1 MKTINAL
8 LIKQCKD
15 SLRNLPSLMIL
26 IIYPAVA
33 FIMITAMKDEEN
45 ISDVFIP
52 MFSAMHCSFAPLVIS
67 SNILSEEK
75 EKGTLR
81 SLIMAG
87 VNRVTYLISLS
98 VFVLCS
104 VLLTGSSFLLMKD
117 FSAPSAAAFFTAML
131 LGSVV
136 SVLIGLCIGI
146 CSKNVTAANGM
157 AVPVGLIF
165 ALIPMLGQFNND
177 IARVAKFTY
186 SGQLRTVLE
195 GGDFTATIATVPAAY
210 FVTLSVLLI
219 ILFRRNG
226 ME

>member
-1 MKTINAL
+1 MSATIA
-8 LIKQCKD
+8 
-15 SLRNLPSLMIL
+15 
-26 IIYPAVA
+26 
-33 FIMITAMKDEEN
+33 EEVG
-45 ISDVFIP
+45 SGGRD
-52 MFSAMHCSFAPLVIS
+52 
-67 SNILSEEK
+67 LSEEK

-165 ALIPMLGQFNND
+165 ALIPMLGQFNDD

-195 GGDFTATIATVPAAY
+195 GGDFTATIVTVPAAY